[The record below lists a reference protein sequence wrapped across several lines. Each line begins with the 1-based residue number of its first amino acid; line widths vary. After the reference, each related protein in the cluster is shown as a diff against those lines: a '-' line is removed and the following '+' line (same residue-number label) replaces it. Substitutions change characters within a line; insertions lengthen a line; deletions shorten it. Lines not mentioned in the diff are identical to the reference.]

1 MKKLSQKLTSYLA
14 ILGIALMLIG
24 IAGVIVVAAHAAI
37 MYFINQPVDGWFY
50 RAVWFGVVGV
60 AGSIIAE
67 HAGVSPKAEGHE

>member
-1 MKKLSQKLTSYLA
+1 MKKLNQKLTSYLA
-14 ILGIALMLIG
+14 ILGILLMLVG
-24 IAGVIVVAAHAAI
+24 IVGVMVVAAHAAI

-67 HAGVSPKAEGHE
+67 HAGVSPKVGRHE